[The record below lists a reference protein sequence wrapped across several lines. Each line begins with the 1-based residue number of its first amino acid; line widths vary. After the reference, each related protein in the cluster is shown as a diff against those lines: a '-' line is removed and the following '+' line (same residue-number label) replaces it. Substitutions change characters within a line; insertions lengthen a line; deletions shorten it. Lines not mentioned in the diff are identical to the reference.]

1 MEGILVVSYGSR
13 AACTVDSFLNSE
25 HDIRLYIADKQA
37 NPFNVKAAEDT
48 GGKHVVIPDLDVH
61 KILDFAEK
69 YEGAIDFGFVGPED
83 PIIGGVRNLIEDKTV
98 IGMVCPTSEDAI
110 EKSKADQ
117 RKLLDEVAP
126 EANPGYRIFYP
137 ADYTCLSDSVL
148 ESDLRRVW
156 KRFNGKV
163 AVKPSAPGFG
173 KGVGVYGDHFTT
185 FDEMLNNYFLPSFR
199 GDSKKGSS
207 PVLIEE
213 KVDGEEFSVQ
223 FISDG
228 NHLVT
233 TPAARDYKR
242 AWDDG
247 GGPNTGG
254 MGSYEDAGNILPF
267 MTQSDWDKAVEIGQ
281 KVHEGLKKRA
291 SEGGREAGIGG
302 IPEYMA
308 YICTK
313 DGVKCLEINSRPG
326 DPEWMNVLPILKND
340 FVDVCYDIL
349 NGNLGRLEFEKKA
362 TVVTYA
368 TPLEYGGYIEKH
380 SGPRKVD
387 LTAAEEFR
395 KEHADSL
402 KAYPGSMEVRPE
414 GMYALNSRTIAGV
427 GIADSIE
434 EARELSR
441 GYIMKIDGPLRHR
454 ENIASE
460 AHIELSKMHMERL
473 RD

>member
-1 MEGILVVSYGSR
+1 MEGILVLSYGSR
-13 AACTVDSFLNSE
+13 AVCTVDSFLNSDNE
-25 HDIRLYIADKQA
+25 VRLFIADKQA

-69 YEGAIDFGFVGPED
+69 YKNQIDFGFVGPEG
-83 PIIGGVRNLIEDKTV
+83 PIIDGVRDLIEENTE
-98 IGMVCPTSEDAI
+98 IRMVCPTGADAI

-117 RKLLDEVAP
+117 RKLIEEVAP
-126 EANPGYRIFYP
+126 DANPEYQVFHPEVYKGSRRDIK
-137 ADYTCLSDSVL
+137 T
-148 ESDLRRVW
+148 DLFSFTAKFNNRVAI
-156 KRFNGKV
+156 KP
-163 AVKPSAPGFG
+163 VKPGFG
-173 KGVGVYGDHFTT
+173 KGVAVWGDHFTSGKDM
-185 FDEMLNNYFLPSFR
+185 FENYFLSNF
-199 GDSKKGSS
+199 KKS
-207 PVLIEE
+207 PVIVEE
-213 KVDGEEFSVQ
+213 KVEGEEFSVQ

-228 NHLVT
+228 KHLVP
-233 TPAARDYKR
+233 TPAVRDYKR
-242 AWDDG
+242 AWDEDT
-247 GGPNTGG
+247 GPNTGG
-254 MGSYEDAGNILPF
+254 MGSYKDTGNVLPF
-267 MTQSDWDKAVEIGQ
+267 MRRSDWDKAVEMGQ

-291 SEGGREAGIGG
+291 SEEGREAGTRG

-308 YICTK
+308 YICTE

-340 FVDVCYDIL
+340 FVDVCYKIL
-349 NGNLGRLEFEKKA
+349 DGNLRNLDFNPKA

-368 TPLEYGGYIEKH
+368 TPLDYGGYIEKY

-402 KAYPGSMEVRPE
+402 KAYPGSMK
-414 GMYALNSRTIAGV
+414 GSYALNSRTIAAV

-434 EARELSR
+434 DARRLSR

-454 ENIASE
+454 ENIGSE
-460 AHIELSKMHMERL
+460 THIELSKNHMNSL
-473 RD
+473 RG